1 MWHFSLKIFKDL
13 GFFEDLERTFKNL
26 GKVNEVQW
34 SSVFF
39 VFPCH
44 MMSGKLYTVL
54 MKKFSTVTTATKS
67 SKESATTVTH
77 AKVLAE
83 MVSPSQETNL
93 TFPWFMVMHP
103 GCGRVY
109 FVERSSNKSQW
120 SDPRQQGPPPIVHL
134 PPVDVLSD
142 LLGLVPSTVVCPDD
156 QVHHMVPW
164 VVSTRQKRMRQ
175 HWQGRPFR
183 RKTRRIWGSGYLWRR
198 DERFERGCF
207 EVLIKI
213 KIFEEKALNLFK
225 KI

>member
-1 MWHFSLKIFKDL
+1 MWDFSLKIFKDL

-54 MKKFSTVTTATKS
+54 MQKFSTVTTTTKS
-67 SKESATTVTH
+67 AKESATTVAH

-120 SDPRQQGPPPIVHL
+120 RDPRQQGPSPIVHL
-134 PPVDVLSD
+134 PPVDVLWA
-142 LLGLVPSTVVCPDD
+142 LLSELLDFVPPTVVWPDG
-156 QVHHMVPW
+156 QVHHMIPW
-164 VVSTRQKRMRQ
+164 GVSARQKRMTQ
-175 HWQGRPFR
+175 HWQVRPFR
-183 RKTRRIWGSGYLWRR
+183 
-198 DERFERGCF
+198 
-207 EVLIKI
+207 
-213 KIFEEKALNLFK
+213 
-225 KI
+225 